1 MTESNDHLT
10 SPQSPSPGESPEE
23 EPHSGKT
30 GARRRTIQF
39 VVVFAVSVLLF
50 LWGYERVKMTKAND
64 WYLYQVARST
74 SWFLGM
80 VGHSSSLGDAKHM
93 ERQAAQV
100 RAEMRAWDSGTEAPT
115 ATPSPGAPE
124 TPLSSWEAWAYK
136 AARFRRGLAEAEKD
150 YEALAAD
157 SATPAPQLAEAQKR
171 LMEMQIRDI
180 GPLVLFVLKP
190 GPEILL
196 EEARAALE
204 ALQKADPPA
213 ASDQLERTQAE
224 VVRLEKES
232 QEAAQNRTEDSYGP
246 RGMTFSFV
254 VIPDCG
260 AIPVMV
266 IFVAAVLA
274 FPATWTA
281 RLMGLVMGLPILY
294 AVNVFRL
301 AFLACVGAWDRGR
314 EIFNFAHH
322 YVWQG
327 IYIVFV
333 VAVWMAWVELFV
345 KRRQS

>member
-1 MTESNDHLT
+1 M
-10 SPQSPSPGESPEE
+10 
-23 EPHSGKT
+23 
-30 GARRRTIQF
+30 
-39 VVVFAVSVLLF
+39 VVFAVSVLLF

-74 SWFLGM
+74 SWFLGL
-80 VGHSSSLGDAKHM
+80 VGHSSSLGDATHM
-93 ERQAAQV
+93 EGNAARV
-100 RAEMRAWDSGTEAPT
+100 RAEMQAWDSDTELDPAI
-115 ATPSPGAPE
+115 TPNPE
-124 TPLSSWEAWAYK
+124 SAGPPLSSWEAWEYK
-136 AARFRRGLAEAEKD
+136 AARFRRGLAKAGQE

-157 SATPAPQLAEAQKR
+157 SATPAPKLAEAQKR
-171 LMEMQIRDI
+171 LMEMQMRDI

-190 GPEILL
+190 GPEVLL

-204 ALQKADPPA
+204 TLQKANPPA
-213 ASDQLERTQAE
+213 ASDQLEQAQAE
-224 VVRLEKES
+224 VARLDKES
-232 QEAAQNRTEDSYGP
+232 REAAQTRTEDSYGP

-274 FPATWTA
+274 FPATWKA
-281 RLMGLVMGLPILY
+281 RLLGLAMGLPILY
-294 AVNVFRL
+294 VVNVFRL

-322 YVWQG
+322 YLWQG

-345 KRRQS
+345 KRRQP